1 MNGKQRTQLITFF
14 SVLLLLLVLEGGCAG
29 KKATIRSIAPK
40 SGLAG
45 IRLTISGNNFGVTQ
59 GKATVKMGRAT
70 YKVSSWSDTS
80 ISAFV
85 PGSLSA
91 GKYAVSVITAAGT
104 SNLVSFS
111 VIKEITASSP
121 LEAMSNYL
129 KKKGVNTAGVTFS
142 VASASKIDPNWK
154 LDKGSKAG
162 KQPSYF
168 ILHHVNGG
176 WTVVDYGTGFT
187 AARANADG
195 APSDLALP

>member
-45 IRLTISGNNFGVTQ
+45 TRLTISGNNFGVTQ
-59 GKATVKMGRAT
+59 GKATVKTGRAT
-70 YKVSSWSDTS
+70 SKVSSWSDTS
-80 ISAFV
+80 ISASV
-85 PGSLSA
+85 PGNLSA

-111 VIKEITASSP
+111 VIKGITAVSP
-121 LEAMSNYL
+121 LQAMINYL

-142 VASASKIDPNWK
+142 VVSVSKTDPNWK
-154 LDKGSKAG
+154 LDKGSKSG

-168 ILHHVNGG
+168 ILHHINGG

-187 AARANADG
+187 AARAKADG
-195 APSDLALP
+195 APSDLVLP